1 MVKEKKTSQIRERGK
16 WQLMKLTS
24 VVGKEGGNDGNG
36 DDDEEADRRCI
47 KQVDLVSLAH
57 IVPAITDVGGDL

>member
-1 MVKEKKTSQIRERGK
+1 
-16 WQLMKLTS
+16 MKLTS

-57 IVPAITDVGGDL
+57 IVPAITDVGGDLC